1 MATSI
6 NKYLRK
12 RYKRKFLALNGDS
25 LLCETC
31 FAREQRR
38 TPGNKNS
45 IVSSS
50 DDEYSQNISS
60 GLLSDTPS
68 NKRLCLSS
76 ISLTDRIETPSSSGL
91 SHSTPVVTDNQPMMD
106 VMHNISSTD
115 MSSPSDIETECNFI
129 SKTAKEQL
137 NGLLDVFS
145 LSPIKDARHTIVAQE
160 KCQILLNKT
169 KILSDS
175 LISSSS
181 SSTTDTT
188 NVNSIGYEDMEHLVA
203 GLQKLVLMSDHA
215 ERIRLLTLCPPTWNG
230 RMAKELYESSGVLAA
245 YENNQDR
252 VEITPSTIEAVVAY
266 YQDDIISRSSSNT
279 KDTINVKQ
287 SDGKK
292 KPAFSSV
299 IQESIKSNS
308 LIDNI
313 VCSRINSSCMYG
325 DCLSCRTKIPST
337 EIPKLYSKI
346 DLEEEVNW
354 MKWIN
359 LNGKTDIHR
368 LGGSVSDLLM
378 EMDHQWSKFIIHSYI
393 TNAQFDYI
401 RNLKQSLP
409 PDTALIH
416 MDFAEN
422 YALEV
427 QNEVM
432 SKHWSTA
439 QAALFTIQIRT
450 KIEIVN
456 IVIVSNYLS
465 HDTIFVSCGQ
475 RMICDYIRT
484 FYPLI
489 TKIVYLSDGCSAHLK
504 NNFSMLN
511 LIKHNED
518 YQYKAEW
525 IFYSTSHGKGP
536 VDGLGAVVKS
546 AARRETMRADGPQK
560 SFLTPVEFYKFLK
573 QKFCSK
579 PKNPTPNTSD
589 VSTVDI
595 TDTEKIQIW
604 YLSETDINQH
614 FDKYLS
620 QRSET
625 RPPTGPIFGIRSYHH
640 FQPIDSA
647 TIRCKITSDSLIHE
661 DFSMTA
667 SRQSKLTYVKLVMA
681 INDINMNDYVA
692 VEYQGN
698 WWLAMVQALETNL
711 QELR

>member
-6 NKYLRK
+6 NKCLRK
-12 RYKRKFLALNGDS
+12 RYKGKFLALNEDS

-31 FAREQRR
+31 FTREQRR
-38 TPGNKNS
+38 TPGNKKS
-45 IVSSS
+45 IVSSP
-50 DDEYSQNISS
+50 DDEYNQNISS

-68 NKRLCLSS
+68 NKRLCLPS
-76 ISLTDRIETPSSSGL
+76 ISLIDLIETPSSSGL

-145 LSPIKDARHTIVAQE
+145 LSPIKDARHTVVAQE
-160 KCQILLNKT
+160 KCQILLKKT

-181 SSTTDTT
+181 SSTTDTS

-215 ERIRLLTLCPPTWNG
+215 ERIRLLTLCPPTWSRRDISKFFSVLEWDG

-292 KPAFSSV
+292 KPAFPSV

-337 EIPKLYSKI
+337 EIPKLYPKL

-354 MKWIN
+354 MKWVN

-416 MDFAEN
+416 MDFSEN
-422 YALEV
+422 YTN
-427 QNEVM
+427 Q
-432 SKHWSTA
+432 
-439 QAALFTIQIRT
+439 
-450 KIEIVN
+450 
-456 IVIVSNYLS
+456 
-465 HDTIFVSCGQ
+465 
-475 RMICDYIRT
+475 
-484 FYPLI
+484 
-489 TKIVYLSDGCSAHLK
+489 
-504 NNFSMLN
+504 
-511 LIKHNED
+511 
-518 YQYKAEW
+518 
-525 IFYSTSHGKGP
+525 GKGP

-546 AARRETMRADGPQK
+546 AARRETMRADAPQK

-595 TDTEKIQIW
+595 IDTEKIQIW

-625 RPPTGPIFGIRSYHH
+625 RPPTGPIFESDDEQSSYDADYGSTL
-640 FQPIDSA
+640 PGSDNDEDI
-647 TIRCKITSDSLIHE
+647 SDSECLSNVNNSTFRGMRIYDSIKPSVAQSYFKVTVNGQNKYLHKQ
-661 DFSMTA
+661 TA
-667 SRQSKLTYVKLVMA
+667 C
-681 INDINMNDYVA
+681 
-692 VEYQGN
+692 
-698 WWLAMVQALETNL
+698 WL
-711 QELR
+711 

>member
-6 NKYLRK
+6 NKCLRK
-12 RYKRKFLALNGDS
+12 RYKGKFLALNEDS

-31 FAREQRR
+31 FTREQRR
-38 TPGNKNS
+38 TPGNKKS
-45 IVSSS
+45 IVSSP
-50 DDEYSQNISS
+50 DDEYNQNISS

-68 NKRLCLSS
+68 NKRLCLPS
-76 ISLTDRIETPSSSGL
+76 ISLIDLIETPSSSGL

-145 LSPIKDARHTIVAQE
+145 LSPIKDARHTVVAQE
-160 KCQILLNKT
+160 KCQILLKKT

-188 NVNSIGYEDMEHLVA
+188 NVNSIGYEDMEQLVYKI
-203 GLQKLVLMSDHA
+203 LEWD
-215 ERIRLLTLCPPTWNG
+215 G

-292 KPAFSSV
+292 KP
-299 IQESIKSNS
+299 
-308 LIDNI
+308 
-313 VCSRINSSCMYG
+313 
-325 DCLSCRTKIPST
+325 
-337 EIPKLYSKI
+337 LYPKI

-393 TNAQFDYI
+393 TKAQFDYI

-450 KIEIVN
+450 KTEIVN

-489 TKIVYLSDGCSAHLK
+489 TKIVYLSDGCSAHFK

-595 TDTEKIQIW
+595 IDTEKIQIW

-625 RPPTGPIFGIRSYHH
+625 RPPTGSIF
-640 FQPIDSA
+640 
-647 TIRCKITSDSLIHE
+647 

-681 INDINMNDYVA
+681 INDINMNDNVA
-692 VEYQGN
+692 VEYQGD

-711 QELR
+711 QELRVSFLHPPGPRTSFKFPVRSDELNIELGNVICLVCQPPKLDTRFNYMIPQSLCDEIQQLFAEF

>member
-1 MATSI
+1 
-6 NKYLRK
+6 
-12 RYKRKFLALNGDS
+12 
-25 LLCETC
+25 
-31 FAREQRR
+31 
-38 TPGNKNS
+38 
-45 IVSSS
+45 
-50 DDEYSQNISS
+50 
-60 GLLSDTPS
+60 
-68 NKRLCLSS
+68 
-76 ISLTDRIETPSSSGL
+76 
-91 SHSTPVVTDNQPMMD
+91 
-106 VMHNISSTD
+106 
-115 MSSPSDIETECNFI
+115 
-129 SKTAKEQL
+129 
-137 NGLLDVFS
+137 
-145 LSPIKDARHTIVAQE
+145 
-160 KCQILLNKT
+160 
-169 KILSDS
+169 
-175 LISSSS
+175 
-181 SSTTDTT
+181 
-188 NVNSIGYEDMEHLVA
+188 
-203 GLQKLVLMSDHA
+203 
-215 ERIRLLTLCPPTWNG
+215 
-230 RMAKELYESSGVLAA
+230 
-245 YENNQDR
+245 
-252 VEITPSTIEAVVAY
+252 
-266 YQDDIISRSSSNT
+266 
-279 KDTINVKQ
+279 
-287 SDGKK
+287 
-292 KPAFSSV
+292 
-299 IQESIKSNS
+299 
-308 LIDNI
+308 
-313 VCSRINSSCMYG
+313 MYG

-337 EIPKLYSKI
+337 EIPKLYPKI

-393 TNAQFDYI
+393 TKAQFDYI

-450 KIEIVN
+450 KTEIVN

-489 TKIVYLSDGCSAHLK
+489 TKIVYLSDGCSAHFK

-573 QKFCSK
+573 QKFCS
-579 PKNPTPNTSD
+579 
-589 VSTVDI
+589 
-595 TDTEKIQIW
+595 
-604 YLSETDINQH
+604 
-614 FDKYLS
+614 
-620 QRSET
+620 
-625 RPPTGPIFGIRSYHH
+625 IRSYHH

-681 INDINMNDYVA
+681 INDINMNDNVA
-692 VEYQGN
+692 VEYQGD

-711 QELR
+711 QELRVSFLHPPGPRTSFKFPVRSDELNIELGNVICLVCQPPKLDTRFNYMIPQSLCDEIQQLFAEF

>member
-6 NKYLRK
+6 NKCLRK
-12 RYKRKFLALNGDS
+12 RYKGKFLALNEDS

-31 FAREQRR
+31 FTREQRR
-38 TPGNKNS
+38 TPGNKKS
-45 IVSSS
+45 IVSSP
-50 DDEYSQNISS
+50 DDEYNQNISS

-68 NKRLCLSS
+68 NKRLCLPS
-76 ISLTDRIETPSSSGL
+76 ISLIDLIETPSSSGL

-145 LSPIKDARHTIVAQE
+145 LSPIKDARHTVVAQE
-160 KCQILLNKT
+160 KCQILLKKT

-188 NVNSIGYEDMEHLVA
+188 NVNSIGYEDMEQLVYKI
-203 GLQKLVLMSDHA
+203 LEWD
-215 ERIRLLTLCPPTWNG
+215 G

-292 KPAFSSV
+292 KPAFPSV

-337 EIPKLYSKI
+337 EIPKLYPKL

-354 MKWIN
+354 MKWVN

-416 MDFAEN
+416 MGFSEN
-422 YALEV
+422 Y
-427 QNEVM
+427 
-432 SKHWSTA
+432 
-439 QAALFTIQIRT
+439 
-450 KIEIVN
+450 
-456 IVIVSNYLS
+456 
-465 HDTIFVSCGQ
+465 
-475 RMICDYIRT
+475 
-484 FYPLI
+484 
-489 TKIVYLSDGCSAHLK
+489 
-504 NNFSMLN
+504 
-511 LIKHNED
+511 
-518 YQYKAEW
+518 
-525 IFYSTSHGKGP
+525 
-536 VDGLGAVVKS
+536 
-546 AARRETMRADGPQK
+546 
-560 SFLTPVEFYKFLK
+560 
-573 QKFCSK
+573 
-579 PKNPTPNTSD
+579 
-589 VSTVDI
+589 
-595 TDTEKIQIW
+595 
-604 YLSETDINQH
+604 
-614 FDKYLS
+614 
-620 QRSET
+620 
-625 RPPTGPIFGIRSYHH
+625 
-640 FQPIDSA
+640 
-647 TIRCKITSDSLIHE
+647 
-661 DFSMTA
+661 
-667 SRQSKLTYVKLVMA
+667 
-681 INDINMNDYVA
+681 
-692 VEYQGN
+692 
-698 WWLAMVQALETNL
+698 
-711 QELR
+711 

>member
-6 NKYLRK
+6 NKCLRK
-12 RYKRKFLALNGDS
+12 RYKGKFLALNEDS

-31 FAREQRR
+31 FTREQRR
-38 TPGNKNS
+38 TPGNKKS
-45 IVSSS
+45 IVSSP
-50 DDEYSQNISS
+50 DDEYNQNISS

-68 NKRLCLSS
+68 NKRLCLPS
-76 ISLTDRIETPSSSGL
+76 ISLIDLIETPSSSGL

-145 LSPIKDARHTIVAQE
+145 LSPIKDARHTVVAQE
-160 KCQILLNKT
+160 KCQILLKKT

-181 SSTTDTT
+181 SSTTDTS

-215 ERIRLLTLCPPTWNG
+215 ERIRLLTLCPPTWSRRDISKFFSVLEWDG

-292 KPAFSSV
+292 KPAFPSV

-337 EIPKLYSKI
+337 EIPKLYPKL

-354 MKWIN
+354 MKWVN

-416 MDFAEN
+416 MGFSEN
-422 YALEV
+422 YIN
-427 QNEVM
+427 Q
-432 SKHWSTA
+432 
-439 QAALFTIQIRT
+439 
-450 KIEIVN
+450 
-456 IVIVSNYLS
+456 
-465 HDTIFVSCGQ
+465 
-475 RMICDYIRT
+475 
-484 FYPLI
+484 
-489 TKIVYLSDGCSAHLK
+489 
-504 NNFSMLN
+504 
-511 LIKHNED
+511 
-518 YQYKAEW
+518 
-525 IFYSTSHGKGP
+525 GKGP

-546 AARRETMRADGPQK
+546 AARRETMRADAPQK

-595 TDTEKIQIW
+595 IDTEKIQIW

-625 RPPTGPIFGIRSYHH
+625 RPPTGSIF
-640 FQPIDSA
+640 
-647 TIRCKITSDSLIHE
+647 

-667 SRQSKLTYVKLVMA
+667 SRQSKLTYVKLVMV

-692 VEYQGN
+692 VEYRGD

-711 QELR
+711 QELRVSFLHPPGPRTSF

>member
-6 NKYLRK
+6 NKCLRK
-12 RYKRKFLALNGDS
+12 RYKGKFLALNEDS

-31 FAREQRR
+31 FTREQRR
-38 TPGNKNS
+38 TPGNKKS
-45 IVSSS
+45 IVSSP
-50 DDEYSQNISS
+50 DDEYNQNISS

-68 NKRLCLSS
+68 NKRLCLPS
-76 ISLTDRIETPSSSGL
+76 ISLIDLIETPSSSGL

-145 LSPIKDARHTIVAQE
+145 LSPIKDARHTVVAQE
-160 KCQILLNKT
+160 KCQILLKKT

-181 SSTTDTT
+181 SSTTDTS

-215 ERIRLLTLCPPTWNG
+215 ERIRLLTLCPPTWSRRDISKFFSVLEWDG

-292 KPAFSSV
+292 KPAFPSV

-337 EIPKLYSKI
+337 EIPKLYPKL

-354 MKWIN
+354 MKWVN

-416 MDFAEN
+416 MDFSEN
-422 YALEV
+422 Y
-427 QNEVM
+427 
-432 SKHWSTA
+432 
-439 QAALFTIQIRT
+439 
-450 KIEIVN
+450 IVN

-465 HDTIFVSCGQ
+465 HDTIFVCCGQ
-475 RMICDYIRT
+475 RMICDYIRI

-489 TKIVYLSDGCSAHLK
+489 TKIVYLSDGCSAHFK

-525 IFYSTSHGKGP
+525 IFYSTNQGKGP

-546 AARRETMRADGPQK
+546 AARRETMRADAPQK

-595 TDTEKIQIW
+595 IDTEKIQIW

-625 RPPTGPIFGIRSYHH
+625 RPPTGPIFESDDEQSSYDADYGSTL
-640 FQPIDSA
+640 PGSDNDEDI
-647 TIRCKITSDSLIHE
+647 SDSECLSNVNNSTFRGMRIYDSIKPSVAQSYFKVTVNGQNKYLHKQ
-661 DFSMTA
+661 TA
-667 SRQSKLTYVKLVMA
+667 C
-681 INDINMNDYVA
+681 
-692 VEYQGN
+692 
-698 WWLAMVQALETNL
+698 WL
-711 QELR
+711 